1 MAISD
6 EQGFNDNGKGNE
18 QNTNPKNNLKTIKN
32 PLAQDRTTQIEIE
45 QPFDKNV
52 ILKQSQLWSRLIAGS
67 IMGFTVFGVLWAAF
81 ANIEQVVPAQGQ
93 FKPEGKVK
101 EIPAPVNG
109 VVKEVNVKDGQQVE
123 KDQVLI
129 TFDTTTS
136 KVDLESQEQILK
148 SLDQENRFYGTLMDK
163 PLTKS
168 QVEAEIAKLELPPE
182 VATLAKN
189 RTELMAEN
197 QMYQI
202 FLQSKGDIN
211 ALKPEQR
218 ERLKSI
224 RAEVDSRAA
233 AARLEVEQLQKQLL
247 QVQVKLADARAKLA
261 TDKQLLEQ
269 IRRRNQQMVKQAEE
283 SLQLEKK
290 ILQGFE
296 PLRNEGA
303 IATTQIEK
311 QRQEVNDRSAR
322 LVEQTAQG
330 EIEYRTKQ
338 QDVETDIAQVD
349 QLLAEEKRLQLT
361 VTQAQE
367 KLANTLAQTNRDIRD
382 QVANNNQQLAQ
393 IDSQLAKMRL
403 DNKKQIAET
412 NSKISNAEQ
421 TLKYQEIKAPESGT
435 VFDLKA
441 FPGYVHQPSQTEP
454 LMKIVPDESLIAE
467 VYITNK
473 DIGFVEV
480 GQKVDVRIV
489 SFPHSEF
496 GDIKGEIIA
505 IGSDALPPDQI
516 HQFYRFPAKI
526 RLDKQ
531 YLKIRDKE
539 IDMQSGMEVIANI
552 KIREHR
558 SVLSIFTELFTNNVD
573 SIKGVR

>member
-1 MAISD
+1 MANLD
-6 EQGFNDNGKGNE
+6 DQGFNDNGKGSE
-18 QNTNPKNNLKTIKN
+18 QNTNPQNNLKTLKN
-32 PLAQDRTTQIEIE
+32 PLAPDRTTPIELE

-67 IMGFTVFGVLWAAF
+67 IMGFTVFGILWAAF

-93 FKPEGKVK
+93 LKPLGKVK

-109 VVKEVNVKDGQQVE
+109 VVKEVHVEDGEKVE
-123 KDQVLI
+123 KGQILV

-136 KVDLESQEQILK
+136 KVDLESQEKILK
-148 SLDQENRFYGTLMDK
+148 SLDQENKFYGTLMDK
-163 PLTKS
+163 PLTKT
-168 QVEAEIAKLELPPE
+168 QVDAEMARLQLPQE
-182 VATLAKN
+182 VATLAQN

-197 QMYQI
+197 QMYQM
-202 FLQSKGDIN
+202 FLQSKGDVNTI
-211 ALKPEQR
+211 KPEQR

-247 QVQVKLADARAKLA
+247 QVQSKLSDARAKLA

-269 IRRRNQQMVKQAEE
+269 IRRRNEQMVKQAEE
-283 SLQLEKK
+283 SLELEKK

-296 PLRNEGA
+296 PLRDEGA

-311 QRQEVNDRSAR
+311 QRQEVNDRFAR
-322 LVEQTAQG
+322 LVEQRSQG
-330 EIEYRTKQ
+330 EIEYRGKQ
-338 QDVETDIAQVD
+338 QDVESDIAQVD
-349 QLLAEEKRLQLT
+349 QLLAEENRLQLA

-367 KLANTLAQTNRDIRD
+367 KLTNTLAQTNRDIRD
-382 QVANNNQQLAQ
+382 QVANNNKQLAQ

-403 DNKKQIAET
+403 DNNKQIAET

-421 TLKYQEIKAPESGT
+421 TLKYQQIDAPVSGT

-441 FPGYVHQPSQTEP
+441 FPGYVQQPSQTEP
-454 LMKIVPDESLIAE
+454 LMKIVPDDSLVAE

-473 DIGFVEV
+473 DIGFVNI
-480 GQKVDVRIV
+480 GQKVDVRIE

-496 GDIKGEIIA
+496 GDIKGEVIEIA
-505 IGSDALPPDQI
+505 SDALPPDQI
-516 HQFYRFPAKI
+516 HQFYRFPAKVK
-526 RLDKQ
+526 LDKQ
-531 YLKIRDKE
+531 YLPIKDRQIAL
-539 IDMQSGMEVIANI
+539 QSGMSVVANI

-573 SIKGVR
+573 SLKEVR